1 LDDEDNDGPNEYE
14 DDGFLV
20 MHEDEVEES
29 ASESEDDEGEE
40 SEDVCCICRE
50 HGELI
55 ICDGGNHLEGCGK
68 SFHIQCVRRDQVPPG
83 DWICGDCASTI
94 DLDVGLV
101 GHEFRVDDD
110 SKHKSNKKRVL
121 EDSSG
126 EESDGSV
133 EVLATVSKNKA
144 NTKKRSRILESDSE
158 DE

>member
-1 LDDEDNDGPNEYE
+1 MNQRNDE
-14 DDGFLV
+14 
-20 MHEDEVEES
+20 HEEQ
-29 ASESEDDEGEE
+29 
-40 SEDVCCICRE
+40 DVCCVCRE

-55 ICDGGNHLEGCGK
+55 VCDGGNHLEGCGK
-68 SFHIQCVRRDQVPPG
+68 SFHIECVGREQVPPG
-83 DWICGDCASTI
+83 DWICGDCASTM

-101 GHEFRVDDD
+101 GHEFSINDD
-110 SKHKSNKKRVL
+110 SNHKSNNKRVLL

-133 EVLATVSKNKA
+133 EVLAPVSKNKA